1 MIFREYIISM
11 REVEIITDYIS
22 EVIVEIVMHFRTVGY
37 CSLVGTEKQLITAG
51 WKFIS
56 KR

>member
-11 REVEIITDYIS
+11 QEAEIITDYIL